1 MENVIRM
8 YGTGHRDRL
17 PPVVE
22 RALSWYAGHG
32 GDGSGIARRREGFWF
47 RDQRAEVR
55 DQKSEIR
62 EETSNGESPIAQD
75 PAKGKERRAERPIT
89 SSARRVNGDR

>member
-8 YGTGHRDRL
+8 HGTGHKGRL

-32 GDGSGIARRREGFWF
+32 GDGSGIARRMEGFWF
-47 RDQRAEVR
+47 R

-75 PAKGKERRAERPIT
+75 PAKGKERRAERRIT
-89 SSARRVNGDR
+89 SSARSVNGDR